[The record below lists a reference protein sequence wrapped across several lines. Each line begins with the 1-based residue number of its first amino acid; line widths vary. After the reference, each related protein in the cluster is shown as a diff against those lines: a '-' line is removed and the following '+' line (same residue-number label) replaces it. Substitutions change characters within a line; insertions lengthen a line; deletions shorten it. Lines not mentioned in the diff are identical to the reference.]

1 MTNITIPEFLVCPVC
16 KGPLVAGTDERSELV
31 CPSCGLGFE
40 VRAGV
45 PNMIRAMAR
54 TLSEAEREAFA
65 KARSTSRNAT
75 PRD

>member
-1 MTNITIPEFLVCPVC
+1 MTNTTIPEFLVCRVC
-16 KGPLVAGTDERSELV
+16 KGPLAAGTGERRELV

-40 VRAGV
+40 VRSGV

-54 TLSEAEREAFA
+54 TLSEAEREAYA
-65 KARSTSRNAT
+65 KARSASRNAA